1 MATTK
6 KSAKSAKTNVNVF
19 ESVFANLS
27 DGINAKKA
35 AEELAAQLK
44 EAYSKRVKELAA
56 QAKTKKAEKK
66 AEKKTVTPSAKG
78 EKTPAK
84 AEKKTPAKAYR
95 YEQVTDLSKLGL
107 AFKDYSEKAFAIIST
122 KKVEVKNS
130 KGEKVF
136 KTATIHCQK
145 ALEELGG
152 SYSPRLSCGE
162 GYIFSKKKSLEA
174 VKAALPFLFEAKK
187 AKKATDKKAT
197 AKKDAKKV
205 KAA

>member
-44 EAYSKRVKELAA
+44 EAYNKRVKELAA
-56 QAKTKKAEKK
+56 QAKTKKVEKK

-78 EKTPAK
+78 EKTKK
-84 AEKKTPAKAYR
+84 AEKKAPAKAYR

>member
-44 EAYSKRVKELAA
+44 EAYNKRVKELA
-56 QAKTKKAEKK
+56 QAKAKK
-66 AEKKTVTPSAKG
+66 AEKKTATPSAKG
-78 EKTPAK
+78 EKKAKK
-84 AEKKTPAKAYR
+84 AEKKAPAKAYR

-107 AFKDYSEKAFAIIST
+107 TFKDYSEKAFAIFST
-122 KKVEVKNS
+122 KKVEVENS
-130 KGEKVF
+130 KGEKVS

-174 VKAALPFLFEAKK
+174 VKAALPFLF
-187 AKKATDKKAT
+187 AKKATATAKKAT
-197 AKKDAKKV
+197 AKKGAKKV

>member
-1 MATTK
+1 MATTA
-6 KSAKSAKTNVNVF
+6 KSAKSANVF
-19 ESVFANLS
+19 ESVFQS
-27 DGINAKKA
+27 MTDGVNAKKA

-44 EAYSKRVKELAA
+44 EAYNKRVKELAA

-66 AEKKTVTPSAKG
+66 TATPSAKG
-78 EKTPAK
+78 EKKTKK
-84 AEKKTPAKAYR
+84 AEKKAPAKTYR

-107 AFKDYSEKAFAIIST
+107 TFKDYSEKAFAIFST
-122 KKVEVKNS
+122 KKVQVENS
-130 KGEKVF
+130 KGEKVS

-187 AKKATDKKAT
+187 ATAT
-197 AKKDAKKV
+197 AKKAPAKKGAKKV

>member
-44 EAYSKRVKELAA
+44 AAYSKRINELAK
-56 QAKTKKAEKK
+56 AKTEKK

-78 EKTPAK
+78 EKTKK
-84 AEKKTPAKAYR
+84 AEKKAPAKAYR

-174 VKAALPFLFEAKK
+174 VKAALPFLFEA
-187 AKKATDKKAT
+187 TKKAT
-197 AKKDAKKV
+197 ATAKKAPAKKGAKKV

>member
-44 EAYSKRVKELAA
+44 EAYNKRVKELAA

-66 AEKKTVTPSAKG
+66 TATPSAKG
-78 EKTPAK
+78 EKKAKK
-84 AEKKTPAKAYR
+84 AEKKAPAKVYR
-95 YEQVTDLSKLGL
+95 YEQVADLSKLGL
-107 AFKDYSEKAFAIIST
+107 AFKDYSEKAFAIFST
-122 KKVEVKNS
+122 KKVQVENS
-130 KGEKVF
+130 KGEKVS

-174 VKAALPFLFEAKK
+174 VKAALPFLFEA
-187 AKKATDKKAT
+187 TKKAT
-197 AKKDAKKV
+197 ATAKKAPAKKGAKKV

>member
-1 MATTK
+1 MATTA

-44 EAYSKRVKELAA
+44 EAYNKRVKELAT
-56 QAKTKKAEKK
+56 QAKK
-66 AEKKTVTPSAKG
+66 AEKKTATPSAKG
-78 EKTPAK
+78 EKKAKK
-84 AEKKTPAKAYR
+84 AEKKAPAKAYR

-107 AFKDYSEKAFAIIST
+107 TFKDYSEKAFAIFST
-122 KKVEVKNS
+122 KKVEVENS
-130 KGEKVF
+130 KGEKVS

-145 ALEELGG
+145 VLEELGG

-174 VKAALPFLFEAKK
+174 VKAALPFLFEA
-187 AKKATDKKAT
+187 TKKAT
-197 AKKDAKKV
+197 ATAKKAPAKKGAKKV

>member
-6 KSAKSAKTNVNVF
+6 KSAKSAKSAKTNVF

-44 EAYSKRVKELAA
+44 AAYDKRVKELAA
-56 QAKTKKAEKK
+56 QAKTKKAK
-66 AEKKTVTPSAKG
+66 KKTATPSAKG
-78 EKTPAK
+78 EKKVPAK
-84 AEKKTPAKAYR
+84 TYR

-107 AFKDYSEKAFAIIST
+107 TFKDYSEKAFAIFST

-130 KGEKVF
+130 KGEKVS

-174 VKAALPFLFEAKK
+174 VKAALPFLFEA
-187 AKKATDKKAT
+187 TKKAT
-197 AKKDAKKV
+197 ATAKKAPAKKGAKKV

>member
-1 MATTK
+1 MATTA

-44 EAYSKRVKELAA
+44 EAYNKRVKELAA
-56 QAKTKKAEKK
+56 QAKK
-66 AEKKTVTPSAKG
+66 AEKKTVAPSAKG
-78 EKTPAK
+78 EKKAKKAEK
-84 AEKKTPAKAYR
+84 AEKKAPAKTYR

-107 AFKDYSEKAFAIIST
+107 TFKDYSEKAFAIFST
-122 KKVEVKNS
+122 KKVEVENS
-130 KGEKVF
+130 KGEKVS

-174 VKAALPFLFEAKK
+174 VKAALPFLF
-187 AKKATDKKAT
+187 AKKATATAKKAT
-197 AKKDAKKV
+197 AKKGAKKV